1 MSYGRYG
8 SSVGRLPKEAFRPS
22 AIFLGLVAL
31 LAVSGW
37 MAWAGFGD
45 AQFNVFLFVAAGW
58 TISLCLHEYSHALVA
73 FKGGDDDIAHRGY
86 LTLNPLKYSHPLLSI
101 VLPLVFVILGGIGL
115 PGGAVWVNHGA
126 IRSKFVDSLISFA
139 GPAMNLVLAILLV
152 LPFTFGLDD
161 GSHPVFF
168 AGLAFL
174 AYLQLMA
181 SVLNFVPMPGVDG
194 GNLIYPW
201 LSPQWQRG
209 FNHMAPWGMLILIAL
224 LWSPVISGYFFEL
237 VDWLAGLI
245 GLPTGQAG
253 DGLRLFRFWNR
264 DSYY

>member
-1 MSYGRYG
+1 VSYGRYG
-8 SSVGRLPKEAFRPS
+8 SRVGRLPREAFRPS
-22 AIFLGLVAL
+22 AIFLGLLAL

-45 AQFNVFLFVAAGW
+45 ARFNVFLFVAAGW

-101 VLPLVFVILGGIGL
+101 VLPLVFVLIGGIGL

-126 IRSKFVDSLISFA
+126 IRSRFVDSLISFA
-139 GPAMNLVLAILLV
+139 GPAMNLVLAIVLV
-152 LPFTFGLDD
+152 LPFSLGLDT
-161 GSHPVFF
+161 GEHGTFF
-168 AGLAFL
+168 AALAFL
-174 AYLQLMA
+174 AFLQLTA

-194 GNLIYPW
+194 GNLVYPW

-209 FNHMAPWGMLILIAL
+209 FNHVAPWGMLILIAL
-224 LWSPVISGYFFEL
+224 LWSPRINGWFFS
-237 VDWLAGLI
+237 VVYWIGDLI
-245 GLPTGQAG
+245 GLPSYQAAVG
-253 DGLRLFRFWNR
+253 YELFRFWDR
-264 DSYY
+264 

>member
-22 AIFLGLVAL
+22 AIFIGLVAL

-126 IRSKFVDSLISFA
+126 IRSKLVDSLISFA

-264 DSYY
+264 DAYY